1 MIAAIL
7 KNIAEIGLPYINKKF
22 KRARKKFLDEIKYD
36 EDDNSNLILRIEKQM
51 NLDRYAYKEI
61 DGTYNDYLEIMLQI
75 GFISLFTTSFE
86 LCALLALINNVI
98 EI

>member
-1 MIAAIL
+1 
-7 KNIAEIGLPYINKKF
+7 
-22 KRARKKFLDEIKYD
+22 
-36 EDDNSNLILRIEKQM
+36 M

>member
-36 EDDNSNLILRIEKQM
+36 DDDDSNLILRIEK
-51 NLDRYAYKEI
+51 
-61 DGTYNDYLEIMLQI
+61 
-75 GFISLFTTSFE
+75 
-86 LCALLALINNVI
+86 
-98 EI
+98 